1 MNIKNRLQKLEA
13 TMQTGGGGFCL
24 CRDAAQRTEIWLAD
38 LSAKSN
44 TSEPYERS
52 KIVPDFC
59 DQCRRPIERRKVIL
73 QLCDGTTKDR
83 FPEEWNAKRNK

>member
-1 MNIKNRLQKLEA
+1 MNIKNRLQKLESMMH
-13 TMQTGGGGFCL
+13 TGGGFCR

-52 KIVPDFC
+52 KIVPDLC
-59 DQCRRPIERRKVIL
+59 EQCRKPIEKRKIIL
-73 QLCDGTTKDR
+73 QLCDRTTPDR
-83 FPEEWNAKRNK
+83 FPVEWNAERNK